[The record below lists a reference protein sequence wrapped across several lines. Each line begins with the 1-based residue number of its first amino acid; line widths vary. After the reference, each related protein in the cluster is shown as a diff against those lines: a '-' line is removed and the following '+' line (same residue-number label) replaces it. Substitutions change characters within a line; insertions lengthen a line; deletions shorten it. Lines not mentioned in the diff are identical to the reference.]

1 MGNLCLKIPRRAKC
15 PICKKSKFTSKIDS
29 YSMIT
34 INGCILCRMKQKY
47 FSGSVIRVPD
57 PVNIKILPKTP
68 IYKLKNRKVTGRY
81 YQIE

>member
-1 MGNLCLKIPRRAKC
+1 MKSKLTLNIWSN
-15 PICKKSKFTSKIDS
+15 KKELILSKFTSKIDS
-29 YSMIT
+29 YTMIT

-47 FSGSVIRVPD
+47 FSGSIIRVPD
-57 PVNIKILPKTP
+57 PVNIKIIPKTP